1 MVTANQPTEG
11 VDSGRKSRTPLQYLG
26 LVLRGMA
33 MGASD
38 IVPGVSG
45 GTMAFILGIYEELIN
60 SIKAVAD
67 RDFIRAVTRLEL
79 KKALQIFNWPF
90 LMAVAS
96 GIILAAITLSR
107 GLEFLL
113 VNQPIYLWSFFF
125 GLVLASVILVGRR
138 IEQWTPKLIAATAA
152 GAIGAWI
159 IVGLVP
165 AQTPE
170 APWFLFLCGA
180 LAICAM
186 VLPGISGAFVL
197 VLLGKYQFVLGS
209 LNELTEGNFSGD
221 AITTIIAVGAG
232 ATVGIVS
239 FAQLFSWLFKRFP
252 NMAVA
257 VLTGLMI
264 GSLRKIWPWK
274 VTLETALDRH
284 GEPFPIL
291 EQNIL
296 PNLTDY
302 TAGQI
307 LLAIGLMIVGATAIL
322 ILERVANQKG
332 AH

>member
-1 MVTANQPTEG
+1 MVTAEQTTEG
-11 VDSGRKSRTPLQYLG
+11 VESGRKSRTPIEYLG

-67 RDFIRAVTRLEL
+67 RDFIKAVTSLNV

-90 LMAVAS
+90 LLAVAT
-96 GIILAAITLSR
+96 GILLAAITLSR

-113 VNQPIYLWSFFF
+113 VNQPVYLWSFFF
-125 GLVLASVILVGRR
+125 GLVLASVILVARR
-138 IEQWTPKLIAATAA
+138 IEQWTPKLVAATA
-152 GAIGAWI
+152 IGTIVAWI

-197 VLLGKYQFVLGS
+197 VLLGKYQFILGTF
-209 LNELTEGNFSGD
+209 NELTEGNITGE
-221 AITTIIAVGAG
+221 AVTTIVAVGAG
-232 ATVGIVS
+232 AAIGIVS

-257 VLTGLMI
+257 VLTGLML

-291 EQNIL
+291 EQNVL
-296 PNLTDY
+296 PSLTNY
-302 TAGQI
+302 TVGQI
-307 LLAIGLMIVGATAIL
+307 GLAIALMLIGAGAIL
-322 ILERVANQKG
+322 ILERDANRKG
-332 AH
+332 TH